1 MRFFII
7 GLAHTKTV
15 DPINDPSF
23 AGCAYTAKAW
33 YLCRMLTERGHE
45 VYHVG
50 NAGSNPVCTRQL
62 NVGNPEQWIARYGGR
77 RSTDFF
83 DCSDN
88 DYTASFYNQ
97 ARKMVQ
103 HNGGEAFSSIV
114 CLPFG
119 QSQRLAVE
127 GLSQLVVESGIGYGN
142 AFTDFRVYESYAW
155 LHHDMGRLL
164 GLWEGDVWNW
174 AVIPSAK
181 DVDVWGP
188 VVPTA
193 QKENYFMC
201 VCRMNA
207 DKGIGDACAAA
218 RTLGIPIKIVG
229 QGNPE
234 PFLAPGVE
242 YIPPVAQK
250 DLVPLLCKAR
260 ALFSY
265 SHYPEPFGNIA
276 VEAGLCGCPVIT
288 TDWGVY
294 PETVVQYKTGFRCR
308 SPEQLLAAAQS
319 VDTIDPFVCRA
330 WTEANY
336 GLERV
341 GCMYEEYFFHISRG
355 VRERKTVDL
364 GWLNTDYSTLEVRA

>member
-1 MRFFII
+1 MRFFVI

-33 YLCRMLTERGHE
+33 YLCRMLTELGHE

-50 NAGSNPVCTRQL
+50 NEGSNPICTRQFT
-62 NVGNPEQWIARYGGR
+62 VGNPQQWQARYGGR
-77 RSTDFF
+77 RPTDFF

-88 DYTASFYNQ
+88 DYTANFYRQ
-97 ARKMVQ
+97 ARRTVYR
-103 HNGGEAFSSIV
+103 NGGEPFSSIV

-127 GLSQLVVESGIGYGN
+127 GLSQIAVETGIGYGN
-142 AFTDFRVYESYAW
+142 AFLDFRVYESYAW

-164 GLWEGDVWNW
+164 DLWEGDVWNW

-188 VVPTA
+188 IVPTA
-193 QKENYFMC
+193 QKENYFLC

-207 DKGIGDACAAA
+207 DKGVGDACEVA
-218 RTLGIPIKIVG
+218 RKLGVPIKLIG
-229 QGNPE
+229 QGNPG
-234 PFLAPGVE
+234 PYLGPGVE

-260 ALFSY
+260 GLFSY

-276 VEAGLCGCPVIT
+276 VEGMLCGCPCLS
-288 TDWGVY
+288 TDFGVY
-294 PETVVQYKTGFRCR
+294 PETVIQGKTGFRCR
-308 SPEQLLAAAQS
+308 SPEQLLAAARR
-319 VDTIDPFVCRA
+319 IDEIDSAVCRA
-330 WTEANY
+330 WAVANY

-341 GCMYEEYFFHISRG
+341 GRMYEEYFAHVSRT
-355 VRERKTVDL
+355 VRERKNVDL
-364 GWLNTDYSTLEVRA
+364 GWLDVDHSMLGAKP